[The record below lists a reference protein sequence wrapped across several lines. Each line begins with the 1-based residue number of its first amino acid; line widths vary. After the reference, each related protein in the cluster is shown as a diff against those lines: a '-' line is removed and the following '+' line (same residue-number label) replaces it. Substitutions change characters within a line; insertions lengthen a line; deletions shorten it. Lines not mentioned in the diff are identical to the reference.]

1 MAISGHLSDPQTIE
15 GVHGS
20 FPYRYDLVAILYKN
34 LNLYLGDDLS
44 QLQQQSDQ
52 NYHCAVLYSQDTDS
66 RLDEILL
73 EFLRYHLAH
82 LNYRQ
87 YLGLE

>member
-1 MAISGHLSDPQTIE
+1 MAISAHLGDPQTI
-15 GVHGS
+15 GDVHGS
-20 FPYRYDLVAILYKN
+20 FPYKYGLVAILYKN

-52 NYHCAVLYSQDTDS
+52 IYHCVSLHSQDIDS
-66 RLDEILL
+66 KLDEILL
-73 EFLRYHLAH
+73 AFLRYHLAH

-87 YLGLE
+87 YLRLE

>member
-52 NYHCAVLYSQDTDS
+52 IYHCTVSHSQDIDS
-66 RLDEILL
+66 MPYEIPL
-73 EFLRYHLAH
+73 EFLKCHLAH

-87 YLGLE
+87 YLRLE